1 MIFKDLK
8 ILKEK
13 DNRIFL
19 ILVIWMLFDIILD
32 YIIPSIRLIIIL
44 PLLSYSCM
52 LFLYTASKEK
62 DLINMNFKEHIL
74 VFSMSVILGILPL
87 SVYFFNAIIYLIT
100 LLIMFLVSLIMYFFI
115 PHFHKKE
122 TYLYSLWS
130 LIFFGL
136 VATSFS
142 FALLFFP
149 LYVMY
154 KCYKGTNKIESKF
167 SNNYYSKIWYLV
179 QLVSGIALGFLIIA
193 VSKLTYLKLSDEF
206 GSFEFD
212 VAGPLDGLLGIML
225 FVVFLTIVLL
235 FFRILN
241 AWMGIF
247 MVIVGIYAFYLML
260 KVYYAL
266 SISSVISGG
275 LIPYLSSYRY
285 LIDIGVFII
294 DIVLFFYVIGTF
306 TGKISGMLDVKI
318 KSLKYE
324 SILLWLIISES
335 SHYFINAVSPIE
347 MTGIKN
353 VVGLSLFILVG
364 IVGIYGLILHSKQ
377 FNERKIFQ
385 SKKLIAIFLIISF
398 IGFALYL
405 EIIGVIEV
413 LFPILDSEVM
423 SVLSPAIIL
432 FFAIFGLIGLVYY
445 LLKTKRDE

>member
-100 LLIMFLVSLIMYFFI
+100 LLIMFLVSMIMYFFI
-115 PHFHKKE
+115 PRFHKKE

-167 SNNYYSKIWYLV
+167 SNNYY
-179 QLVSGIALGFLIIA
+179 
-193 VSKLTYLKLSDEF
+193 
-206 GSFEFD
+206 
-212 VAGPLDGLLGIML
+212 
-225 FVVFLTIVLL
+225 
-235 FFRILN
+235 
-241 AWMGIF
+241 
-247 MVIVGIYAFYLML
+247 
-260 KVYYAL
+260 
-266 SISSVISGG
+266 
-275 LIPYLSSYRY
+275 
-285 LIDIGVFII
+285 
-294 DIVLFFYVIGTF
+294 
-306 TGKISGMLDVKI
+306 
-318 KSLKYE
+318 
-324 SILLWLIISES
+324 
-335 SHYFINAVSPIE
+335 
-347 MTGIKN
+347 
-353 VVGLSLFILVG
+353 
-364 IVGIYGLILHSKQ
+364 
-377 FNERKIFQ
+377 
-385 SKKLIAIFLIISF
+385 
-398 IGFALYL
+398 
-405 EIIGVIEV
+405 
-413 LFPILDSEVM
+413 
-423 SVLSPAIIL
+423 
-432 FFAIFGLIGLVYY
+432 
-445 LLKTKRDE
+445 

>member
-1 MIFKDLK
+1 
-8 ILKEK
+8 
-13 DNRIFL
+13 
-19 ILVIWMLFDIILD
+19 
-32 YIIPSIRLIIIL
+32 
-44 PLLSYSCM
+44 
-52 LFLYTASKEK
+52 
-62 DLINMNFKEHIL
+62 
-74 VFSMSVILGILPL
+74 
-87 SVYFFNAIIYLIT
+87 
-100 LLIMFLVSLIMYFFI
+100 
-115 PHFHKKE
+115 
-122 TYLYSLWS
+122 
-130 LIFFGL
+130 
-136 VATSFS
+136 
-142 FALLFFP
+142 
-149 LYVMY
+149 MY